1 MPIVPIPEWKP
12 DISDYESSTTRNV
25 LNVVPRADG
34 YGPFPDI
41 LSISQSLGD
50 DCRGAFEAVKTDGSF
65 VIFAATATDLY
76 VLDNSNMSWT
86 KVSKDGVSYISVLPT
101 DQWRFRQFN
110 NLVIAVQANTVPQV
124 YDIVSSTAFADLNGN
139 PPQARYI
146 DIIGRFAVL
155 TGLPS
160 NPNRVQWS
168 GLNDVN
174 GPDSWTS
181 GINSSDF
188 QDFPDGGV
196 VRGVAGGESG
206 GVVLQDTA
214 IRRMTYVPGSPVI
227 FQIDRIAEDLGI
239 YAPGSLIRAG
249 ERVFFYSTKG
259 FYRIDPGSYPAP
271 IGRERVDRSFFVDL
285 DKDNLQ
291 LFMGAADPRNTR
303 VFWAYKS
310 VNGSVGQFDKL
321 LCYDWA
327 LDRFTPLEIS
337 GGYLLPV
344 GQPGATLDDLDDDAA
359 SLDAVTMSLDYSP
372 IASSPELGVIT
383 VDRKIGFFR
392 GRSLEATIET
402 AEQGT
407 DGRRFKVRGFRPITD
422 AQTVYGSVSK
432 RENQRDTPTYTSEGA
447 LNVVGRCN
455 MLASTRY
462 ARARCRIPAGTQW
475 SYIAGVEPD
484 FVLEGKR

>member
-1 MPIVPIPEWKP
+1 MPLVSLGEWKP
-12 DISDYESSTTRNV
+12 DISDYEASTTRNV

-41 LSISQSLGD
+41 LSISESLGE
-50 DCRGAFEAVKTDGSF
+50 DCRGAFEATKTDGSF

-76 VLDNSNMSWT
+76 VLNNTDLTWV
-86 KVSKDGVSYISVLPT
+86 KVSKASTSYVAVPPT
-101 DQWRFRQFN
+101 DQWRFKQFN

-124 YDIVSSTAFADLNGN
+124 YNIVSSSEFADLAGD

-146 DIIGRFAVL
+146 DVIGRFAVL

-160 NPNRVQWS
+160 APNRVQWS

-174 GPDSWTS
+174 GPNSWTS

-188 QDFPDGGV
+188 QDFPDGGTT
-196 VRGVAGGESG
+196 RGVAGGESG

-227 FQIDRIAEDLGI
+227 FQIERIAEDLGI

-259 FYRIDPGSYPAP
+259 FYRIDPGNYPVP
-271 IGRERVDRSFFVDL
+271 IGRERVDRTFFGDL
-285 DKDNLQ
+285 DKDNLH
-291 LFMGAADPRNTR
+291 LLMGAADPRNTR

-310 VNGSVGQFDKL
+310 INGSVGQFDKM

-327 LDRFTPLEIS
+327 LDRFTPLSVS
-337 GGYLLPV
+337 GEYLYPI
-344 GQPGATLDDLDDDAA
+344 GQPGITLENLDALTT
-359 SLDAVTMSLDYSP
+359 SLDALTTSLDYFSISSP
-372 IASSPELGVIT
+372 PELGVMT
-383 VDRKIGFFR
+383 VDHKIGFFR
-392 GRSLEATIET
+392 GKSLEATVET
-402 AEQGT
+402 GEQGT
-407 DGRRFKVRGFRPITD
+407 DGRRFKVRGIRPITD
-422 AQTVYGSVSK
+422 AQAVFGSVSK
-432 RENQRDTPTYTSEGA
+432 RENQRDTPTYTNEGA
-447 LNVVGRCN
+447 LNIAGRCN

-462 ARARCRIPAGTQW
+462 SRARCRIPAGTRW

-484 FVLEGKR
+484 FVYEGTR